1 MALEKNGK
9 KKWET
14 YKNNNEIIGDNDF
27 PQGLGCNIF

>member
-9 KKWET
+9 KKLDL
-14 YKNNNEIIGDNDF
+14 YKNKNDITGECDY